1 MTPLTFSVRYF
12 SVGLSL
18 TFLEKVETSGNEK
31 WSDVA
36 ESECAKGTVFE

>member
-12 SVGLSL
+12 SVGLSFA
-18 TFLEKVETSGNEK
+18 FLEKVETSGNEK

-36 ESECAKGTVFE
+36 ESECAKGTGF